1 MSNFTYYDAGTTT
14 IGVNAEEVSRRL
26 GELRRKTPA
35 VIKVAVNATARE
47 TRKEMLRRVL
57 KRYALTAKGKERA
70 KGLKQKVKATNASPA
85 AVLWIGG
92 INGARADLAY
102 FQHRVTTPHP
112 GQSWQTGPT
121 VFKARVLKNGG
132 LHDLGGGPIV
142 RNGETFGDGS
152 KGFLAKFANDGAH
165 PHVGMVQRLLNSK
178 SESTTTRSGAQRWR
192 NKNGN
197 VEKVQ
202 TYGAPSGTAQHHTVW
217 EKEDAHIYAENT
229 LNDRLERQIAKVMAK
244 AAKG

>member
-1 MSNFTYYDAGTTT
+1 MSDFTWYDAGTTT

-47 TRKEMLRRVL
+47 TRKEMLQRVL

-102 FQHRVTTPHP
+102 FQHRVTVPHP
-112 GQSWQTGPT
+112 GLSWQTGPT
-121 VFKARVLKNGG
+121 VFKARVLRSGG
-132 LHDLGGGPIV
+132 LHDL
-142 RNGETFGDGS
+142 TGDGAYS
-152 KGFLAKFANDGAH
+152 KGFLAKFVNDGTH
-165 PHVGMVQRLLNSK
+165 QHIGMIQRHFGAKSERTTTATGARRWRSK
-178 SESTTTRSGAQRWR
+178 SGVVEQTR
-192 NKNGN
+192 
-197 VEKVQ
+197 
-202 TYGAPSGTAQHHTVW
+202 TYSSPSGTAQHHTVW
-217 EKEDAHIYAENT
+217 EKEDVHVYAENT
-229 LNDRLERQIAKVMAK
+229 LNDRLEKQIAKVMAR

>member
-1 MSNFTYYDAGTTT
+1 MSDFTWYDAGTTT

-70 KGLKQKVKATNASPA
+70 KGLKQKVKATNADPA

-92 INGARADLAY
+92 INGARTDLAY
-102 FQHRVTTPHP
+102 FQHRVTVPHP
-112 GQSWQTGPT
+112 GLSWQTGPT
-121 VFKARVLKNGG
+121 VFKARVLRNGG
-132 LHDLGGGPIV
+132 LHDLGGGPIE
-142 RNGETFGDGS
+142 RNGVTFGQGS
-152 KGFLAKFANDGAH
+152 KGFLAEFKRG
-165 PHVGMVQRLLNSK
+165 HVGMIRRHIGAASRETTTKSGAPRWRSK
-178 SESTTTRSGAQRWR
+178 SGVVETT
-192 NKNGN
+192 
-197 VEKVQ
+197 Q
-202 TYGAPSGTAQHHTVW
+202 TYGSPSGTAQHHTVW
-217 EKEDAHIYAENT
+217 EKEDVHVYAENT
-229 LNDRLERQIAKVMAK
+229 LNDRLEKQIAKVMAR

>member
-1 MSNFTYYDAGTTT
+1 MSDFTWYDAGTTT
-14 IGVNAEEVSRRL
+14 IGVNAEEVSQRL

-70 KGLKQKVKATNASPA
+70 KGLKQKVKATNADPA

-102 FQHRVTTPHP
+102 FQHRVTVPHP
-112 GQSWQTGPT
+112 GLSWQTGPT
-121 VFKARVLKNGG
+121 VFKARVLRSGG
-132 LHDLGGGPIV
+132 LHDLGGGPIE
-142 RNGETFGDGS
+142 RNGVTFGQGS
-152 KGFLAKFANDGAH
+152 KGFLAEFKSG
-165 PHVGMVQRLLNSK
+165 HVGMIQRHIGAASSETTTKSGARRWRSK
-178 SESTTTRSGAQRWR
+178 SGI
-192 NKNGN
+192 
-197 VEKVQ
+197 VEKTQ
-202 TYGAPSGTAQHHTVW
+202 TYGSPSGTAQHHTVW
-217 EKEDAHIYAENT
+217 EKEDVHVYAENT
-229 LNDRLERQIAKVMAK
+229 LNDRLEKQIAKVIAK

>member
-1 MSNFTYYDAGTTT
+1 MSNFTWYDAGTTT
-14 IGVNAEEVSRRL
+14 IGVNAEEVSQRL

-70 KGLKQKVKATNASPA
+70 RGLKQKVKATNESPA

-112 GQSWQTGPT
+112 SLSWQTGPT
-121 VFKARVLKNGG
+121 VFKARVLRSGG
-132 LHDLGGGPIV
+132 LHDLGSGPIET
-142 RNGETFGDGS
+142 NGQTTGQGS

-165 PHVGMVQRLLNSK
+165 PHIGMVRRLLNSQ
-178 SESTTTRSGAQRWR
+178 SEHTTTRSGAQRWR
-192 NKNGN
+192 NASGN
-197 VEKVQ
+197 VEKLR
-202 TYGAPSGTAQHHTVW
+202 TYGSPSGTAQHHTVW
-217 EKEDAHIYAENT
+217 EKEDAHVYAENT
-229 LNDRLERQIAKVMAK
+229 LNDRLEKQIAKVIAR

>member
-1 MSNFTYYDAGTTT
+1 MSDFTWYDAGTTT
-14 IGVNAEEVSRRL
+14 IGVNAEEVSQRL

-70 KGLKQKVKATNASPA
+70 KGLKQKVKATNADPA

-102 FQHRVTTPHP
+102 FQHRVTVPHP
-112 GQSWQTGPT
+112 GLSWQTGPT
-121 VFKARVLKNGG
+121 VFKARVLRSGG
-132 LHDLGGGPIV
+132 LHDL
-142 RNGETFGDGS
+142 TGDGAYS
-152 KGFLAKFANDGAH
+152 KGFLAKFVNDGTH
-165 PHVGMVQRLLNSK
+165 QHIGMIQRHFGAESKRTTTAAGARRWRSK
-178 SESTTTRSGAQRWR
+178 SGVVEQTR
-192 NKNGN
+192 
-197 VEKVQ
+197 
-202 TYGAPSGTAQHHTVW
+202 TYSSPSGTAQHHTVW
-217 EKEDAHIYAENT
+217 EKEDVHVYAENT

>member
-1 MSNFTYYDAGTTT
+1 MSDFTWYDAGTTT
-14 IGVNAEEVSRRL
+14 IGVNAEEVSQRL

-70 KGLKQKVKATNASPA
+70 KGLKQKVKATNADPA

-102 FQHRVTTPHP
+102 FQHRVTVPHP
-112 GQSWQTGPT
+112 GLSWQTGPT
-121 VFKARVLKNGG
+121 VFKARVLRNGG
-132 LHDLGGGPIV
+132 LHDL
-142 RNGETFGDGS
+142 TGDGAYS
-152 KGFLAKFANDGAH
+152 KGFLAKFANDGTH
-165 PHVGMVQRLLNSK
+165 QHIGMIQRNIGAAS
-178 SESTTTRSGAQRWR
+178 SETTTKSGAPRWR
-192 NKNGN
+192 SASGV
-197 VEKVQ
+197 VEKTR
-202 TYGAPSGTAQHHTVW
+202 TYGSPSGTAQHHTVW
-217 EKEDAHIYAENT
+217 EKEDVHVYAENT
-229 LNDRLERQIAKVMAK
+229 LNARLEKQIAKVIAK

>member
-1 MSNFTYYDAGTTT
+1 MSDFTWYDAGTTT
-14 IGVNAEEVSRRL
+14 IGVNAEEVSQRL

-70 KGLKQKVKATNASPA
+70 KGLKQKVKATNADPA

-102 FQHRVTTPHP
+102 FQHRVTVPHP
-112 GQSWQTGPT
+112 GLSWQTGPT
-121 VFKARVLKNGG
+121 VFKARVLRNGG
-132 LHDLGGGPIV
+132 LHDLTGGGAY
-142 RNGETFGDGS
+142 S
-152 KGFLAKFANDGAH
+152 KGFLAKFANDGTH
-165 PHVGMVQRLLNSK
+165 QHIGMIQRHIGAAS
-178 SESTTTRSGAQRWR
+178 SETTTKSGAPRWR
-192 NKNGN
+192 SASGV
-197 VEKVQ
+197 VEKTR
-202 TYGAPSGTAQHHTVW
+202 TYGSPSGTAQLHTVW
-217 EKEDAHIYAENT
+217 EKEVVHVFAENT
-229 LNDRLERQIAKVMAK
+229 LNARLEKQIAKVIAK

>member
-1 MSNFTYYDAGTTT
+1 MSNFTWYDAGTTT
-14 IGVNAEEVSRRL
+14 IGVNADEVKRRL
-26 GELRRKTPA
+26 GELQRKTPA

-102 FQHRVTTPHP
+102 FQHRVTVTHP
-112 GQSWQTGPT
+112 GLSWQTGPT
-121 VFKARVLKNGG
+121 VFKARVLRSGG
-132 LHDLGGGPIV
+132 LHDLGGGPIE
-142 RNGETFGDGS
+142 RNGMTLGQGS
-152 KGFLAKFANDGAH
+152 KGFLAEFKSG
-165 PHVGMVQRLLNSK
+165 HVGMIQRHIGKESERTTTKSGARRWRSK
-178 SESTTTRSGAQRWR
+178 SGVVETT
-192 NKNGN
+192 
-197 VEKVQ
+197 Q
-202 TYGAPSGTAQHHTVW
+202 TYSSPSGTAQHHTVW
-217 EKEDAHIYAENT
+217 EKEDVHVYAENT
-229 LNDRLERQIAKVMAK
+229 LNDRLEKQIAKVMAK

>member
-1 MSNFTYYDAGTTT
+1 MSDFTWYDAGTTT
-14 IGVNAEEVSRRL
+14 IGVNAEEVSQRL

-70 KGLKQKVKATNASPA
+70 KGLKQKVKATNADPE

-102 FQHRVTTPHP
+102 FQHRVTVPHP
-112 GQSWQTGPT
+112 GLSWQTGPT
-121 VFKARVLKNGG
+121 VFKARVLRNGG
-132 LHDLGGGPIV
+132 LHDLTGGAY
-142 RNGETFGDGS
+142 S
-152 KGFLAKFANDGAH
+152 KGFLAKFANDGTH
-165 PHVGMVQRLLNSK
+165 QHIGMIQRHIGAAS
-178 SESTTTRSGAQRWR
+178 SETTTKSGAPRWR
-192 NKNGN
+192 SASGV
-197 VEKVQ
+197 VEKTR
-202 TYGAPSGTAQHHTVW
+202 TYGSPSGTAQHHTVW
-217 EKEDAHIYAENT
+217 EKEDVHVYAENT
-229 LNDRLERQIAKVMAK
+229 LNARLEKQIAKVIAK

>member
-1 MSNFTYYDAGTTT
+1 MSNFTWYDAGATT

-70 KGLKQKVKATNASPA
+70 KGLKQKVKATNADPA

-102 FQHRVTTPHP
+102 FQHRVTVPHP
-112 GQSWQTGPT
+112 GLSWQTGPT
-121 VFKARVLKNGG
+121 VFKARVLRNGG
-132 LHDLGGGPIV
+132 LHDLTGGGAY
-142 RNGETFGDGS
+142 S
-152 KGFLAKFANDGAH
+152 KGFLAKFANDGTH
-165 PHVGMVQRLLNSK
+165 QHIGMIQRNIGAAS
-178 SESTTTRSGAQRWR
+178 SETTTKSGAPRWR
-192 NKNGN
+192 SASGV
-197 VEKVQ
+197 VEETR
-202 TYGAPSGTAQHHTVW
+202 TYGSPSGTAQHHTVW
-217 EKEDAHIYAENT
+217 EKEDVHVYAENT
-229 LNDRLERQIAKVMAK
+229 LNARLEKQIAKVIAK

>member
-1 MSNFTYYDAGTTT
+1 MSDFTWYDAGTTT

-102 FQHRVTTPHP
+102 FQHRVTVPHP
-112 GQSWQTGPT
+112 GLSWQTGPT
-121 VFKARVLKNGG
+121 VFKARVLRSGG
-132 LHDLGGGPIV
+132 LHDL
-142 RNGETFGDGS
+142 TGDGAYS
-152 KGFLAKFANDGAH
+152 KGFLAKFVNDGTH
-165 PHVGMVQRLLNSK
+165 QHIGMIQRHFGAKSERTTTATGARRWRSK
-178 SESTTTRSGAQRWR
+178 SGVVEQTR
-192 NKNGN
+192 
-197 VEKVQ
+197 
-202 TYGAPSGTAQHHTVW
+202 TYSSPSGTAQHHTVW
-217 EKEDAHIYAENT
+217 EKEDVHVYAENT
-229 LNDRLERQIAKVMAK
+229 LNDRLEKQIAKVMAR

>member
-1 MSNFTYYDAGTTT
+1 MSDFTWYDAGTTT
-14 IGVNAEEVSRRL
+14 IGVNAEEVSQRL

-102 FQHRVTTPHP
+102 FQHRVTVPHP
-112 GQSWQTGPT
+112 GLSWQTGPT
-121 VFKARVLKNGG
+121 VFKARVLRSGG
-132 LHDLGGGPIV
+132 LHDLGGGPIE
-142 RNGETFGDGS
+142 RNGVTFGQGS
-152 KGFLAKFANDGAH
+152 KGFLAEFKSG
-165 PHVGMVQRLLNSK
+165 HVGMIQRHIGAASRETTTKSGARRWRSK
-178 SESTTTRSGAQRWR
+178 SGVVETT
-192 NKNGN
+192 
-197 VEKVQ
+197 Q
-202 TYGAPSGTAQHHTVW
+202 TYGSPSGTAQHHTVW
-217 EKEDAHIYAENT
+217 EKEDVHVYAENT
-229 LNDRLERQIAKVMAK
+229 LNARLEKQIAKVMAR

>member
-1 MSNFTYYDAGTTT
+1 MSDFTWYDAGTTT
-14 IGVNAEEVSRRL
+14 IGVNAEEVSQRL

-70 KGLKQKVKATNASPA
+70 KGLKQKVKATNADPA

-102 FQHRVTTPHP
+102 FQHRVTVPHP
-112 GQSWQTGPT
+112 GLSWQTGPM
-121 VFKARVLKNGG
+121 VFKARVLRSGG
-132 LHDLGGGPIV
+132 LHDLGGGPIE
-142 RNGETFGDGS
+142 RNGVTFGQGS
-152 KGFLAKFANDGAH
+152 KGFLAEFKSG
-165 PHVGMVQRLLNSK
+165 HVGMIQRHIGAASRETTTKSGAPRWRSK
-178 SESTTTRSGAQRWR
+178 SGVVETT
-192 NKNGN
+192 
-197 VEKVQ
+197 Q
-202 TYGAPSGTAQHHTVW
+202 TYGSPSGTAQHHTVW
-217 EKEDAHIYAENT
+217 EKEDVHAYAENT
-229 LNDRLERQIAKVMAK
+229 LNDRLEKQIAKVMAR

>member
-1 MSNFTYYDAGTTT
+1 MSNFTWYDAGTTT
-14 IGVNAEEVSRRL
+14 IGVNAKEVSQRL

-70 KGLKQKVKATNASPA
+70 KGLKQKVKATNADPA

-102 FQHRVTTPHP
+102 CQHRVTVPHP
-112 GQSWQTGPT
+112 GLSWQTGPT
-121 VFKARVLKNGG
+121 VFKARVLRSGG
-132 LHDLGGGPIV
+132 LHDLGGGPIE
-142 RNGETFGDGS
+142 RNGVTFGQGS
-152 KGFLAKFANDGAH
+152 KGFLAEFKSD
-165 PHVGMVQRLLNSK
+165 HVGMIQRHIGKESK
-178 SESTTTRSGAQRWR
+178 RTTTKSGAPRWR
-192 NKNGN
+192 SASGV
-197 VEKVQ
+197 VETTQ
-202 TYGAPSGTAQHHTVW
+202 TYGSPSGTAQHHTVW
-217 EKEDAHIYAENT
+217 EKEDVHVYAENT
-229 LNDRLERQIAKVMAK
+229 LNDRLEKQIAKVMAR

>member
-1 MSNFTYYDAGTTT
+1 MSDFTWYDAGTTT
-14 IGVNAEEVSRRL
+14 IGVNAEEVSQRL

-70 KGLKQKVKATNASPA
+70 KGLKQKVKATNADPA

-102 FQHRVTTPHP
+102 FQHRVTVPHP
-112 GQSWQTGPT
+112 GLSWQTGPT
-121 VFKARVLKNGG
+121 VFKARVLRSGG
-132 LHDLGGGPIV
+132 LHDLGGGPIE
-142 RNGETFGDGS
+142 RNGVTFGQGS
-152 KGFLAKFANDGAH
+152 KGFLAEFKSG
-165 PHVGMVQRLLNSK
+165 HVGMIQRHIGKKSERTTTKSGARRWRSK
-178 SESTTTRSGAQRWR
+178 SGVVETT
-192 NKNGN
+192 
-197 VEKVQ
+197 Q
-202 TYGAPSGTAQHHTVW
+202 TYGSPSGTAQHHTVW
-217 EKEDAHIYAENT
+217 EKEDVHVYAENT
-229 LNDRLERQIAKVMAK
+229 LNARLEKQIAKVIEK

>member
-1 MSNFTYYDAGTTT
+1 MSDFTWYDAGTTT
-14 IGVNAEEVSRRL
+14 IGVNAEEVSQRL

-102 FQHRVTTPHP
+102 FQHRVTVPHP
-112 GQSWQTGPT
+112 GLSWKTGPT
-121 VFKARVLKNGG
+121 VFKARVLRSGG
-132 LHDLGGGPIV
+132 LHDL
-142 RNGETFGDGS
+142 TGDGAYS
-152 KGFLAKFANDGAH
+152 KGFLAKFVNDGTH
-165 PHVGMVQRLLNSK
+165 QHIGMIQRHFGAESKRTTTAAGARRWRSK
-178 SESTTTRSGAQRWR
+178 SGVVEQTR
-192 NKNGN
+192 
-197 VEKVQ
+197 
-202 TYGAPSGTAQHHTVW
+202 TYSSPSGTAQHHTVW
-217 EKEDAHIYAENT
+217 EKEDVHVYAENT
-229 LNDRLERQIAKVMAK
+229 LNDRLEKQIAKVMAK

>member
-1 MSNFTYYDAGTTT
+1 MSDFTWYDAGTTT
-14 IGVNAEEVSRRL
+14 IGVNAEEVSQRL

-70 KGLKQKVKATNASPA
+70 KGLKQKVKATNADPA

-102 FQHRVTTPHP
+102 FQHRVTVPHP
-112 GQSWQTGPT
+112 GLSWQTGPT
-121 VFKARVLKNGG
+121 VFKARVLRSGG
-132 LHDLGGGPIV
+132 LHDLGGGPIE
-142 RNGETFGDGS
+142 RNGVTFGQGS
-152 KGFLAKFANDGAH
+152 KGFLAEFKSG
-165 PHVGMVQRLLNSK
+165 HVGMIQRHIGAASRETTTKSGAPRWRSK
-178 SESTTTRSGAQRWR
+178 SGVVETT
-192 NKNGN
+192 
-197 VEKVQ
+197 Q
-202 TYGAPSGTAQHHTVW
+202 TYSSPSGTAQHHTVW
-217 EKEDAHIYAENT
+217 EKEDVHVYAENT
-229 LNDRLERQIAKVMAK
+229 LNARLEKQIAKVIAK

>member
-1 MSNFTYYDAGTTT
+1 MSNFTWYDAGTTT
-14 IGVNAEEVSRRL
+14 IGVNAKEVSQRL

-70 KGLKQKVKATNASPA
+70 KGLKQKVKATNADPA

-102 FQHRVTTPHP
+102 FQHRVTAPHP
-112 GQSWQTGPT
+112 GLSWRTGPT
-121 VFKARVLKNGG
+121 VFKARVLRSGG
-132 LHDLGGGPIV
+132 LHDLGGGPIE
-142 RNGETFGDGS
+142 RNGTTFGQGS
-152 KGFLAKFANDGAH
+152 KGFLAEFKSG
-165 PHVGMVQRLLNSK
+165 HVGMIQRHIGK
-178 SESTTTRSGAQRWR
+178 ESERTTTKSGAPRWR
-192 NKNGN
+192 SASGV
-197 VEKVQ
+197 VETTQ
-202 TYGAPSGTAQHHTVW
+202 TYGSPSGTAQHHTVW
-217 EKEDAHIYAENT
+217 EKEDVHVYAENT
-229 LNDRLERQIAKVMAK
+229 LNDRLEKQIAKVMAR

>member
-1 MSNFTYYDAGTTT
+1 MSDFTWYDAGTTT

-70 KGLKQKVKATNASPA
+70 KGLKQKVKATNADPA

-102 FQHRVTTPHP
+102 FQHRVTVPHP
-112 GQSWQTGPT
+112 GLSWQTGPT
-121 VFKARVLKNGG
+121 VFKARVLRNGG
-132 LHDLGGGPIV
+132 LHDLTGGGAY
-142 RNGETFGDGS
+142 S
-152 KGFLAKFANDGAH
+152 KGFLAKFANDGTH
-165 PHVGMVQRLLNSK
+165 QHIGMIQRHIGAASSETTTKSGARRWRSK
-178 SESTTTRSGAQRWR
+178 SGI
-192 NKNGN
+192 
-197 VEKVQ
+197 VEKTQ
-202 TYGAPSGTAQHHTVW
+202 TYGSPSGTAQHHTVW
-217 EKEDAHIYAENT
+217 EKEDVHVYAENT
-229 LNDRLERQIAKVMAK
+229 LNDRLEKQIAKVIAK

>member
-1 MSNFTYYDAGTTT
+1 MSNFTWYDAGTTT

-70 KGLKQKVKATNASPA
+70 KGLKQKVKATNADPA

-102 FQHRVTTPHP
+102 FQHRVTVPHP
-112 GQSWQTGPT
+112 GLSWQTGPK
-121 VFKARVLKNGG
+121 VFKARVLRSGG
-132 LHDLGGGPIV
+132 LHDLGGGPIE
-142 RNGETFGDGS
+142 RNGVTFGQGS
-152 KGFLAKFANDGAH
+152 KGFLAEFKSD
-165 PHVGMVQRLLNSK
+165 HVGMIQRHIGKK
-178 SESTTTRSGAQRWR
+178 SERTTTESGAPRWR
-192 NKNGN
+192 SASGV
-197 VEKVQ
+197 VETTQ
-202 TYGAPSGTAQHHTVW
+202 TYGSPSGTAQHHTVW
-217 EKEDAHIYAENT
+217 EKEDVHVYAENT
-229 LNDRLERQIAKVMAK
+229 LNDRLEKQIAKVMAR

>member
-1 MSNFTYYDAGTTT
+1 MSNFTWYDAGATT

-26 GELRRKTPA
+26 GELRRKPPA

-70 KGLKQKVKATNASPA
+70 KGLKQKVKATNADPA

-102 FQHRVTTPHP
+102 FQHRVTVPHP
-112 GQSWQTGPT
+112 GLSWQTGPT
-121 VFKARVLKNGG
+121 VFKARVLRNGG
-132 LHDLGGGPIV
+132 LHDLTGGGAY
-142 RNGETFGDGS
+142 S
-152 KGFLAKFANDGAH
+152 KGFLEKFANDGTH
-165 PHVGMVQRLLNSK
+165 QRIGMIQRHIGAAS
-178 SESTTTRSGAQRWR
+178 SETTTKSGAPRWR
-192 NKNGN
+192 SASGV
-197 VEKVQ
+197 VEKTR
-202 TYGAPSGTAQHHTVW
+202 TYGSPSGTAQHHTVW
-217 EKEDAHIYAENT
+217 EKEDVHVYAENT
-229 LNDRLERQIAKVMAK
+229 LNDRLEKQIAKVIAK